1 MTENDAPIPHFS
13 LYGENS
19 RDHVEDLVHCETIAR
34 RSSRYDWEIAP
45 HRHPALCQ
53 ILLLTAGT
61 VDLLL
66 AGHSSNR
73 TGPVL
78 VITPAGAIHGFRFS
92 RDVKGHVMTLSD
104 KFVSEFASDNV
115 LAELLSQPQVFDLD
129 PQTTSR
135 LSAIAAQVVLASS
148 VGSMPDLLRRA
159 LAEAFIRV
167 TAEVQADAVRA
178 HYDGLVQRFQMLV
191 QAHMREQRKLSF
203 YADALN
209 CTERT
214 LSRRVQDTLG
224 VAPAQYLNHRLA
236 VDATRLLRFTN
247 ATCNEVA
254 DELGFADPSYFS
266 RFYARMTG
274 RRPSAVRGS
283 EA

>member
-1 MTENDAPIPHFS
+1 MDENDAPIPHFS
-13 LYGENS
+13 LYGEHG
-19 RDHVEDLVHCETIAR
+19 RDHFEDLVHCETIAR
-34 RSSRYDWEIAP
+34 RSSRYNWEIAP

-53 ILLLTAGT
+53 VLLLAAGK

-66 AGHSSNR
+66 AGHRSSC

-78 VITPAGAIHGFRFS
+78 IITPAGAIHGFHFS
-92 RDVKGHVMTLSD
+92 HDVDGYVMTLSD
-104 KFVSEFASDNV
+104 KFVREFASDNV

-135 LSAIAAQVVLASS
+135 LSAIAEQVILASS

-167 TAEVQADAVRA
+167 AAEAQADAIRA
-178 HYDGLVQRFQMLV
+178 HYDTLVQRFQMLV
-191 QAHMREQRKLSF
+191 QLHMREQRKLPF
-203 YADALN
+203 YAETLN

-214 LSRRVQDTLG
+214 LSRRVHKALG
-224 VAPAQYLNHRLA
+224 VAPAHYINHRLA

-247 ATCNEVA
+247 ASCNEVA
-254 DELGFADPSYFS
+254 EELGFADPSYFS
-266 RFYARMTG
+266 RFYTRMTG
-274 RRPSAVRGS
+274 RRPSTARGS
-283 EA
+283 DV